1 MSVWDK
7 KGTLLILSVLNP
19 DWWSEAEQHSINDP
33 KASVVFGDR
42 FVEI

>member
-19 DWWSEAEQHSINDP
+19 DWWSEAEQHSISDP
-33 KASVVFGDR
+33 KASIVFGDI